1 MKPNELIKVLFIGDM
16 VGRPGRNVVKHY
28 LGALGLSEGQ
38 SENEKP
44 YDFIIAN
51 VENASHG
58 FGLTE
63 KNHNELA
70 AMGIDCFT
78 SGNHIWD
85 KKDIYSYIDNSDRL
99 IRPWNYPK
107 GTYGVGYRIFD
118 VKETKVAV
126 INLLGRTFM
135 NPVDSPWELIQ
146 NEIEKIKQEAP
157 IVIVDFHAEATAE
170 KICFGKFCS
179 EHKISAVIGTHT
191 HIQTA
196 DEKIINDYTAY
207 ITDAG
212 FCGVYD
218 SVIGMAYETSL
229 KRLVTSIPERFDIED
244 SSVLEMDAVEMSF
257 DALDG
262 HAQSIKRIKFIK
274 DISEVTA

>member
-1 MKPNELIKVLFIGDM
+1 MTDNHQVNILFIGDI
-16 VGRPGRNVVKHY
+16 VGRPGRNIVKYY
-28 LGALGLSEGQ
+28 LGSLLS
-38 SENEKP
+38 SENNII
-44 YDFIIAN
+44 DFVIAN

-70 AMGIDCFT
+70 GYGINCFT

-85 KKDIYSYIDNSDRL
+85 KKDIYSYINNSDRL

-118 VKETKVAV
+118 VKDTKVAV

-146 NEIEKIKQEAP
+146 NEIEQIKQQAP

-170 KICFGKFCS
+170 KICFARFCS
-179 EHKISAVIGTHT
+179 EYKISAVLGTHT
-191 HIQTA
+191 HVQTA
-196 DEKIINDYTAY
+196 DEKIINDYTAF
-207 ITDAG
+207 ISDAG
-212 FCGVYD
+212 FCGAYE
-218 SVIGMAYETSL
+218 SIIGMEYATSL
-229 KRLVTSIPERFDIED
+229 KRLVTSIPERFDVAE
-244 SSVLEMDAVEMSF
+244 SQKLELNAVQMSF
-257 DALDG
+257 DAVSG
-262 HAQSIKRIKFIK
+262 QAQSIKRIQMIK
-274 DISEVTA
+274 DISEVIL